1 MEQIASKIVFNM
13 MQANIIEEN
22 ESEEYIY
29 GIQILLEK
37 VISYSIII
45 LIALVLHRLF
55 EIVLFL
61 SAFSFLRKY
70 SGGIHCKRFTTCLMA
85 STIVTFSSVAVFPL
99 VENNILLYQ
108 GGAYN
113 VNNNC
118 RFDWCYKQPQYQLER
133 EGVQANKA

>member
-45 LIALVLHRLF
+45 LIALV
-55 EIVLFL
+55 
-61 SAFSFLRKY
+61 
-70 SGGIHCKRFTTCLMA
+70 
-85 STIVTFSSVAVFPL
+85 
-99 VENNILLYQ
+99 
-108 GGAYN
+108 
-113 VNNNC
+113 
-118 RFDWCYKQPQYQLER
+118 
-133 EGVQANKA
+133 